1 MFSLSAQIF
10 VFVLVT
16 FQQSD
21 RTTTDLTKILE
32 EYGLQAA
39 AGQSN
44 VNLVQSVVKDNL
56 GNYSVNRRAVSR
68 SLPSINVR
76 SFPFPLP
83 HSLIQPLHL
92 AWDIRPQS
100 NYSPL
105 YPVLSFGL
113 WPLLRPMSD
122 PTPSALSSLF
132 STRS

>member
-1 MFSLSAQIF
+1 MFILSVQIF

-56 GNYSVNRRAVSR
+56 GN
-68 SLPSINVR
+68 
-76 SFPFPLP
+76 
-83 HSLIQPLHL
+83 
-92 AWDIRPQS
+92 
-100 NYSPL
+100 
-105 YPVLSFGL
+105 
-113 WPLLRPMSD
+113 
-122 PTPSALSSLF
+122 
-132 STRS
+132 